1 MRSLHLACLILSL
14 SLSRVSVR
22 PVLTCFLKPP
32 FDPSSYPSSRS
43 RDFRGRSS
51 AISPPRIVG
60 ACTHAFSLSSREVS
74 IPPDVS
80 HLRVLFVSPYALS
93 SPIYLPRRVLAQF
106 SRSLHPRLS
115 HARLTYTRSLSLS
128 LFLSRS
134 PSRSRSSFLSSFRC
148 NQNARSDRKVRPSDS
163 GLHLFNI
170 KFTLDGLASREAD
183 GHICPLKPTRKLV
196 P

>member
-14 SLSRVSVR
+14 SLSRARISVR

-60 ACTHAFSLSSREVS
+60 ACTHVFSLSSREVS

-115 HARLTYTRSLSLS
+115 HARSRTHVLFLSLSFSFSLSLS
-128 LFLSRS
+128 
-134 PSRSRSSFLSSFRC
+134 SRSSFLSSFRC

-170 KFTLDGLASREAD
+170 KFTLDGLASREARMA
-183 GHICPLKPTRKLV
+183 TSVR
-196 P
+196 